1 MPGAAGL
8 GSVAGG
14 APATPGPHSS
24 RGLAEGGGDTG
35 SAAAAA
41 AHPGTPSKGPG
52 SEYARFVEIF
62 SPKSISQV
70 NLSMH
75 DHRTL
80 AHVPLTHT
88 GSGSSLQ
95 QLDAGLLLCDC
106 RSDYARSEIGDGT
119 ASVVGGPD
127 EQGPEH
133 DLLPDL
139 PPSWV
144 PKLTVPRDML
154 DMRCPRVR

>member
-1 MPGAAGL
+1 MGASSRSSKPQTCSFTRPGAAPFL
-8 GSVAGG
+8 Y
-14 APATPGPHSS
+14 
-24 RGLAEGGGDTG
+24 R
-35 SAAAAA
+35 
-41 AHPGTPSKGPG
+41 
-52 SEYARFVEIF
+52 
-62 SPKSISQV
+62 
-70 NLSMH
+70 
-75 DHRTL
+75 
-80 AHVPLTHT
+80 
-88 GSGSSLQ
+88 
-95 QLDAGLLLCDC
+95 

-154 DMRCPRVR
+154 DMRCPRVRFIGKLLSALPTAILVSVCYKHTGSCHVNLVTFCWHMGFGAGLQDHSVQAVYA